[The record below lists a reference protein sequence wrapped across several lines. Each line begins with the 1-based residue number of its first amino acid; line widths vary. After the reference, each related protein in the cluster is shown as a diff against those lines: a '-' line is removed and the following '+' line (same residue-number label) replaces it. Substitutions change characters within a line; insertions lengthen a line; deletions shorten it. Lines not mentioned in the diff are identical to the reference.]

1 MLPPWRA
8 QRMRNEQ
15 AYRVRRLAADGS
27 LKAGNRPNNPVGM
40 DVLEPMTRRAD
51 GDGQNVLAP
60 DATMKL
66 REHSGE
72 GVGSISDVHVS

>member
-1 MLPPWRA
+1 MPHHDNAFTMARSAHAERAGIPRPPAGSGTDR
-8 QRMRNEQ
+8 
-15 AYRVRRLAADGS
+15 S

-40 DVLEPMTRRAD
+40 DVLEPMTRLAD

-60 DATMKL
+60 DATMVL

-72 GVGSISDVHVS
+72 